1 MSNKIKILHLEDS
14 PYDAEL
20 IKRCLKNSELDCEI
34 KVVDNKP
41 DLQDALKYFNPD
53 IILSDHCLPQFD
65 SIEALSI
72 AQGHK
77 ADIPFILVT
86 GTVSEEFAVSCI
98 KNGADDYI
106 LKNNLIRLPSAI
118 MHTIKMRNI
127 EKEKENALEK
137 LIKSEE
143 QIRGFARHL
152 NHVMEE
158 ERAHL
163 AREIHDELGQQLAGI
178 KMSISYLKKQAE
190 SIKGVEEQANGILHD
205 VDQTIQSLRKIA
217 TELRPGILDTLGLV
231 PSIEWLV
238 KEFDKKN
245 SIKSTLKIN
254 VIQNKFDKNFSTCFF
269 RICQEALTNISKH
282 AGAREVMIEVEQGE
296 KNLTMR
302 IMDDGKGIA
311 SEKLANPFSMGLLG
325 MHERANLAGA
335 QLLINSKKDEGT
347 TVELKAK
354 IN

>member
-1 MSNKIKILHLEDS
+1 MKSELKILHIEDS

-20 IKRCLKNSELDCEI
+20 IMRCLKNSELDSEI
-34 KVVDNKP
+34 KVVANKL
-41 DLQDALKYFNPD
+41 DLQDALKYFNPNV
-53 IILSDHCLPQFD
+53 ILCDHSLPQFD

-72 AQGHK
+72 AQSQK

-86 GTVSEEFAVSCI
+86 GSVSEEFAVSCI
-98 KNGADDYI
+98 RNGADDYI

-118 MHTIKMRNI
+118 VYAIKMRNI

-143 QIRGFARHL
+143 HIRSFAGHL
-152 NHVMEE
+152 NKVMEE

-178 KMSISYLKKQAE
+178 KMGISYLKKQAE
-190 SIKGVEEQANGILHD
+190 SIKGIEEQANGILREFEKKN
-205 VDQTIQSLRKIA
+205 TRKI
-217 TELRPGILDTLGLV
+217 
-231 PSIEWLV
+231 
-238 KEFDKKN
+238 
-245 SIKSTLKIN
+245 TLKIN
-254 VIQNKFDKNFSTCFF
+254 VIQNKFDKTFSICFF

-282 AGAREVMIEVEQGE
+282 AGACEVVIEVEQSE
-296 KNLTMR
+296 KYLTMR
-302 IMDDGKGIA
+302 ITDNGKGIA

-325 MHERANLAGA
+325 MNERANLAGA
-335 QLLINSKKDEGT
+335 QLWINSKKDEGT
-347 TVELKAK
+347 SVELKAK